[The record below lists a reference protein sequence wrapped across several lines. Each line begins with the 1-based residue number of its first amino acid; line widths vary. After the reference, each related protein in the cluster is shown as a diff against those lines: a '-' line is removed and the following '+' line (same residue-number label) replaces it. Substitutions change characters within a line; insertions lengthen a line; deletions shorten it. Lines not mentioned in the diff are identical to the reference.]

1 MICLLNLDPPSPSK
15 RKVSVIINCKLMLR
29 GAGRVGV
36 GGFGRS
42 AQTVSTVGV
51 GTVTRFRVISPSGD
65 WLARDW
71 RMVMDS

>member
-1 MICLLNLDPPSPSK
+1 MICLLNLDPASLQK
-15 RKVSVIINCKLMLR
+15 KKVSVIINCKLILR
-29 GAGRVGV
+29 GVGGEG